1 MFNSSQ
7 SNVDDENDDNNDD
20 NDGNENNGD
29 PENAVDQSFVVEE
42 IEMNNDDDLK
52 VIQQGFNDALLDCD
66 GII

>member
-52 VIQQGFNDALLDCD
+52 VIQ
-66 GII
+66 